1 MTAVKNTFCFS
12 FSPPIGVFRTFSN
25 QFDVVLEVAAKIEN
39 PDSTNPTLIAD
50 SLVDKLIFKSGDI
63 IAMVA
68 RDVDPEFATRDTF
81 QTDTAISARLN
92 GNDCQLFL
100 STNKQTTAI
109 VSVGTQRIEEKELE
123 PWDASGGLNG
133 SDSVSLEL
141 DGAANGWDPNDMFRK
156 NEQIYGITSTYDH
169 TLAGYTVQLQP
180 SDSADYRLV
189 KYCWQYI
196 ANSKKL
202 LKILLAI

>member
-1 MTAVKNTFCFS
+1 M
-12 FSPPIGVFRTFSN
+12 FRTFSN

-39 PDSTNPTLIAD
+39 PDSPNPTLVAD
-50 SLVDKLIFKSGDI
+50 SLVDKLIFKSCDI

-92 GNDCQLFL
+92 GNNHNNNDKSKLFQLLF
-100 STNKQTTAI
+100 
-109 VSVGTQRIEEKELE
+109 VGTQRIEEKELE
-123 PWDASGGLNG
+123 PWDASGGING
-133 SDSVSLEL
+133 GDNVSLEL
-141 DGAANGWDPNDMFRK
+141 EGGANGWDANDMFRK

-180 SDSADYRLV
+180 TDTPDYRLV
-189 KYCWQYI
+189 FRKHYKNNW
-196 ANSKKL
+196 
-202 LKILLAI
+202 